1 MVTPTPAVTAV
12 DFLRWMPLI
21 PLLASLVNIF
31 FGTRLGRKTAGGLA
45 CAAVLAS
52 FAMAFYVFWLLP
64 ATGVLRDTVYTWIE
78 SGSFQVKL
86 SFQVDAL
93 TAAMLLV
100 ITGIGF
106 LIHVYSLGYMGHD
119 EGMVRFFA
127 YLNLFIFFMLLLVM
141 GDNLLVLFIGWEG
154 VGLCSYLLI
163 GFWYQDQANAIAG
176 NKAFIVNRIGDFGFV
191 LGILLLVTEL
201 GRQGVWTLD
210 FMELQKHIG
219 MLSPGT
225 ISLVALLLFIGAT
238 GKSAQI
244 PLFVWLPDAMAG
256 PTPVSALIHA
266 ATMVTAGVYMTAR
279 LHFLFVLAPEIL
291 SLIAGIGAAT
301 AFFAATV
308 ALVQNDVKRVLAYS
322 TVSQLGYMF
331 LAVGVGAFG
340 AAIFHLFTHAFFKAC
355 LFLGAGSVIHALD
368 GEQDMR
374 KMGGLRRYLPATY
387 WTFLIATLAIAGA
400 PFTSGFFSKDSILW
414 QAYSS
419 PRGSTELW
427 LVGWVTAGLT
437 AFYMFRQLF
446 LVFHGQSRA
455 DEPTRA
461 HIHESPAVMTMPLV
475 ILALGSV
482 FAGWLGAP
490 EYLWGSR
497 WDPWLQPIFGGA
509 PEAAH
514 GSPSEEINLTL
525 LTVAIGGLGF
535 VLAYFSYGRASKLPD
550 RLAAL
555 ASGGPYRLL
564 FHKYYIDELYNLLI
578 VQPFTAC
585 SRWLAQV
592 FDPGVIDGLVN
603 AVAKGARGLSLLWR
617 EIQTGN
623 VQHYLAGF
631 LAAILALLVY
641 FLNQQ

>member
-1 MVTPTPAVTAV
+1 
-12 DFLRWMPLI
+12 
-21 PLLASLVNIF
+21 
-31 FGTRLGRKTAGGLA
+31 
-45 CAAVLAS
+45 
-52 FAMAFYVFWLLP
+52 
-64 ATGVLRDTVYTWIE
+64 
-78 SGSFQVKL
+78 
-86 SFQVDAL
+86 
-93 TAAMLLV
+93 
-100 ITGIGF
+100 
-106 LIHVYSLGYMGHD
+106 
-119 EGMVRFFA
+119 
-127 YLNLFIFFMLLLVM
+127 LFIFFMLLLVM

-191 LGILLLVTEL
+191 LGILLLATEL

-219 MLSPGT
+219 MLSPET

-374 KMGGLRRYLPATY
+374 KMGGLRRHLPATY

-455 DEPTRA
+455 DEHLKA
-461 HIHESPAVMTMPLV
+461 HLHESPAVMTMPLV
-475 ILALGSV
+475 VLALGSV

-497 WDPWLQPIFGGA
+497 WDPWLQPIFGGVQ
-509 PEAAH
+509 EAAH
-514 GSPSEEINLTL
+514 GSLSEEINLTL

-535 VLAYFSYGRASKLPD
+535 LLAYFSYGRTSKLPD
-550 RLAAL
+550 RLVAL
-555 ASGGPYRLL
+555 AGGGPYRLL
-564 FHKYYIDELYNLLI
+564 FHKYYIDELYDLLI
-578 VQPFTAC
+578 VRPFTAC

-603 AVAKGARGLSLLWR
+603 AVAKGARGLSLVWR